1 MINIDS
7 FSTVFNQYKPLVF
20 SVAYNYCKNVDDA
33 NDITQDTFIKY
44 LKHDT
49 VFESEEHRKAWLIR
63 VTINNCKSL
72 LVSSW
77 FQKTVPLDEKLP
89 FVDKEESELTF
100 PTNEN
105 IIDINDATAFWHRF
119 DNDYIYEYECDIE
132 PGEIWP
138 MVEDDYRLINFTDK
152 KEFGK
157 RLFKTVEDPS
167 VYTEGE
173 VKLFVDGVEIKRTV
187 TTGYRWASAM
197 DSTENPT
204 AWGNVIIYEAF
215 DVSTAETIE
224 VRYKDQTIKVK

>member
-89 FVDKEESELTF
+89 FVDKEESELFRAVMDLPVKYRIVIHLHYYAGYT
-100 PTNEN
+100 TKE
-105 IIDINDATAFWHRF
+105 IAAALSLGESTVRVRLLRARDKLKAMLGKEGDS
-119 DNDYIYEYECDIE
+119 YGY
-132 PGEIWP
+132 GEI
-138 MVEDDYRLINFTDK
+138 
-152 KEFGK
+152 
-157 RLFKTVEDPS
+157 
-167 VYTEGE
+167 
-173 VKLFVDGVEIKRTV
+173 
-187 TTGYRWASAM
+187 
-197 DSTENPT
+197 
-204 AWGNVIIYEAF
+204 
-215 DVSTAETIE
+215 
-224 VRYKDQTIKVK
+224 Q